1 MTESYNFSSY
11 SLSTDIVPSNL
22 TQTRFFLGTQNEDS
36 VTVSNDPLDLNNFTT
51 TDGNMSWIDADG
63 TFIGINSEIDYLSTD
78 LHYYMNLNTDRSA
91 TVGFVM
97 NERARAIISNEWLD
111 KFNSGELTI
120 TYVTGYGEEGV
131 DTVISG
137 AGGDTILA
145 DYDLRTDASSLSTI
159 GVLSGGI
166 IIDFGLA

>member
-1 MTESYNFSSY
+1 MSQSYNFSSY
-11 SLSTDIVPSNL
+11 SLTTEIVPSNL

-36 VTVSNDPLDLNNFTT
+36 VTVSTDPLSLNNFNTF
-51 TDGNMSWIDADG
+51 DGNMSWTDGDG
-63 TFIGINSEIDYLSTD
+63 TFVGLNYEIDYLSTD
-78 LHYYMNLNTDRSA
+78 AHYYMNLNSNRSA

-97 NERARAIISNEWLD
+97 NERTRAIISNEWLNQ
-111 KFNSGELTI
+111 FNSGALTI
-120 TYVTGYGEEGV
+120 NYVTGYGEDGV

-137 AGGDTILA
+137 SGGDTILA
-145 DYDLRTDASSLSTI
+145 DYDLRTDAGSLSTI